1 MREGSRWVDSAQLWD
16 YASEVRLVRLLALF
30 VAVLWSTESFAA
42 TPPQCGP
49 DCRNVG
55 RYVLCNDSLDAS
67 SVGSGAV
74 QLNSFEWSC
83 AAFGAP
89 SASSFSLDGAW
100 AGYAPTNGSFPTFIE
115 VRVYGN
121 GVGGGAIPMNQAMPS
136 QSGNLSIPYNTTPA
150 FVSLGL
156 APTYP
161 SLSGSFRIC
170 LLNGADDSDMGIV
183 YDGDGIQAGYNYQ
196 HLGGRPW
203 EDAMT
208 GGLTGD
214 FSIRAVVTTTDH
226 TPWTSPAGACYPVGA
241 DAGPRDSG
249 SADAG
254 LAPDA
259 QDPADLGVT
268 ADSGVVPPAD
278 SGVGPADSGV
288 PPSDSGVEPADAG
301 LAPTDARS
309 TDADFQTSDAQPADA
324 GFAAADAQP
333 ADSGASPGD
342 AGVAAPAPTISSIS
356 PDSGVNNAAID
367 VVVSGTGFVSG
378 ATLKIGAIPTTR
390 VTVPGPTT
398 LLAQV
403 PPGIVAGTYDVV
415 LMNPDGQAAVLVR
428 GYEVT
433 TTSGQAPTD
442 GGCNCSS
449 EPRGP
454 MGLALLALALVRR
467 RARRSSLARPKS

>member
-1 MREGSRWVDSAQLWD
+1 MLVAALC
-16 YASEVRLVRLLALF
+16 AS
-30 VAVLWSTESFAA
+30 TSFAA

-55 RYVLCNDSLDAS
+55 RYVLCNDSLDMSA
-67 SVGSGAV
+67 VGSGV
-74 QLNSFEWSC
+74 IRINSFDWSC
-83 AAFGAP
+83 SAFNAP
-89 SASSFSLDGAW
+89 SASPFSLDGAW

-121 GVGGGAIPMNQAMPS
+121 GVGGGAQPMNQVMPT
-136 QSGNLSIPYNTTPA
+136 QTGNLAIPYNTTPA
-150 FVSLGL
+150 FVSLAL
-156 APTYP
+156 SPTYP
-161 SLSGSFRIC
+161 APGYPPLSGSFRIC
-170 LLNGADDSDMGIV
+170 LLNGADDPEMGIIV
-183 YDGDGIQAGYNYQ
+183 DGDGIQAGYNYQ
-196 HLGGRPW
+196 HLARRPW
-203 EDAMT
+203 EDAMS
-208 GGLTGD
+208 GGVTGD

-226 TPWTSPAGACYPVGA
+226 TPWTSPGGACFPGGA

-249 SADAG
+249 GADAG
-254 LAPDA
+254 LALDA
-259 QDPADLGVT
+259 QDPADLGVS
-268 ADSGVVPPAD
+268 ADSGVTPAD
-278 SGVGPADSGV
+278 A
-288 PPSDSGVEPADAG
+288 GVEPADAG
-301 LAPTDARS
+301 L
-309 TDADFQTSDAQPADA
+309 PADA
-324 GFAAADAQP
+324 GVAP
-333 ADSGASPGD
+333 ADSGIAPDSGVAPADSGVAPAD
-342 AGVAAPAPTISSIS
+342 AGAEPADAGAEPKDSGATATDAGIAAPAPTISSIS
-356 PDSGVNNAAID
+356 PASGVNNVAID

-449 EPRGP
+449 ERAGP
-454 MGLALLALALVRR
+454 MGLGLVGLLALLRPRR
-467 RARRSSLARPKS
+467 RVPRT

>member
-1 MREGSRWVDSAQLWD
+1 M
-16 YASEVRLVRLLALF
+16 LALF
-30 VAVLWSTESFAA
+30 VALLWSTESFAA
-42 TPPQCGP
+42 IPPQCGP
-49 DCRNVG
+49 DCRNIG
-55 RYVLCNDSLDAS
+55 RYVLCNDSLDMSA
-67 SVGSGAV
+67 VGSGAIRI
-74 QLNSFEWSC
+74 NSFEWSC
-83 AAFGAP
+83 SAFNAP
-89 SASSFSLDGAW
+89 SASPFSLDSAW

-121 GVGGGAIPMNQAMPS
+121 GVGGGAAPMNQAMPA
-136 QSGNLSIPYNTTPA
+136 QTGNLAIPYNTTPA
-150 FVSLGL
+150 FVSLAL
-156 APTYP
+156 SPTYP
-161 SLSGSFRIC
+161 ALSGSFRIC
-170 LLNGADDSDMGIV
+170 LLNGADDSDMGII

-196 HLGGRPW
+196 RLGGRAW

-208 GGLTGD
+208 GGVTGD

-226 TPWTSPAGACYPVGA
+226 TPWTSPAGACFPGGA

-259 QDPADLGVT
+259 QDPADLGVS
-268 ADSGVVPPAD
+268 ADGGVAPAD
-278 SGVGPADSGV
+278 SGVEPADSGV
-288 PPSDSGVEPADAG
+288 PPSDSGVEPADG
-301 LAPTDARS
+301 GFGPDARP
-309 TDADFQTSDAQPADA
+309 TDADFQTPDAQAADA
-324 GFAAADAQP
+324 GFAAADALP
-333 ADSGASPGD
+333 ADSGPVD
-342 AGVAAPAPTISSIS
+342 AGVAAPAPTITSIS
-356 PDSGVNNAAID
+356 PASGVNNAAID

-454 MGLALLALALVRR
+454 VGLALLALALVRR
-467 RARRSSLARPKS
+467 QARRRARAPNR